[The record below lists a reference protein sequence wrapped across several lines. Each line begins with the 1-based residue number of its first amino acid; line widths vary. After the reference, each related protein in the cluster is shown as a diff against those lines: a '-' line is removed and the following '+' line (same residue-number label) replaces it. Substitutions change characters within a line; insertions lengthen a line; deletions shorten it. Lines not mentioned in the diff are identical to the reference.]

1 MAVKNMVQAINEA
14 LTQEMEKNDRI
25 VVFGEDVGK
34 NGGVFRVTDGMS
46 AKLGADRVFDTPL
59 AESGIIGLAMGLAL
73 GGYRP
78 VPEIQFSGFTMEA
91 IDGLLGQLARHR
103 YRMGGK
109 EGVPVTIRSTFG
121 GGVGTPELHSDNLE
135 GLFSQSPGLRV
146 VIPSGPYDAKG
157 LLTASIRNNDPVYF
171 LEHLKL
177 YRSIKEEVPEETYL
191 IELDKAHVIQ
201 EGTDIT
207 LVTYG
212 AMVHESKKAVEV
224 LEKEGISVELIDL
237 RTVAPFDI
245 DTILASVR
253 KTGRVVIVQ
262 EAQRLTGIGNQLMAE
277 IAEEAM
283 YDLEASIGRVA
294 APDSH
299 FPFGQ
304 SESIWLPN
312 AEIIEEQVRKTMA
325 E

>member
-14 LTQEMEKNDRI
+14 LTQEMERDERI
-25 VVFGEDVGK
+25 LVFGEDVGT
-34 NGGVFRVTDGMS
+34 NGGVFRVTDGMA
-46 AKLGADRVFDTPL
+46 AKLGEDRVFDTPL
-59 AESGIIGLAMGLAL
+59 AESGIMGMAMGLAL
-73 GGYRP
+73 GGFRP

-91 IDGLLGQLARHR
+91 IDGLLGQLSRHR
-103 YRMGGK
+103 YRTGGTQ
-109 EGVPVTIRSTFG
+109 GAPVTVRSTFG

-135 GLFSQSPGLRV
+135 GLFAQSPGLRV

-177 YRSIKEEVPEETYL
+177 YRSIKEEVPEESYE
-191 IELDKAHVIQ
+191 IELDKANIVQ
-201 EGTDIT
+201 EGKDIT
-207 LVTYG
+207 IVTYG
-212 AMVHESKKAVEV
+212 AMVHESKKAIEK
-224 LEKEGISVELIDL
+224 LEKDGISVELIDL

-245 DTILASVR
+245 DTILASVK
-253 KTGRVVIVQ
+253 KTGRVVMVQ
-262 EAQRLTGIGNQLMAE
+262 EAQRLTGVGNQIMAE
-277 IAEEAM
+277 IAEGAM

-304 SESIWLPN
+304 AESAWLPN
-312 AEIIEEQVRKTMA
+312 AKLIEEQIRKTMA

>member
-1 MAVKNMVQAINEA
+1 MVQAINEA
-14 LTQEMEKNDRI
+14 LTQEMKNDDRI
-25 VVFGEDVGK
+25 LVFGEDVGT

-46 AKLGADRVFDTPL
+46 AELGHDRVFDTPL
-59 AESGIIGLAMGLAL
+59 AESGIMGMAMGLAL
-73 GGYRP
+73 GGFRP

-91 IDGLLGQLARHR
+91 IDGLLGQLSRHR

-135 GLFSQSPGLRV
+135 GLFAQSPGLRI

-157 LLTASIRNNDPVYF
+157 LLTASLRNNDPVYF

-177 YRSIKEEVPEETYL
+177 YRSVKEEVPEEQYE
-191 IELDKAHVIQ
+191 IPLDKAHVVQ

-207 LVTYG
+207 IVTYG
-212 AMVHESKKAVEV
+212 AMVHESKKAI
-224 LEKEGISVELIDL
+224 EKLAKDGISVELIDL

-245 DTILASVR
+245 DTILDSVK
-253 KTGRVVIVQ
+253 KTGCVVVVQ
-262 EAQRLTGIGNQLMAE
+262 EAQRLTGVGNQIMAE
-277 IAEEAM
+277 IAEGAM
-283 YDLEASIGRVA
+283 FELEAPIGRVA

-304 SESIWLPN
+304 AEAVWLPN
-312 AEIIEEQVRKTMA
+312 AKTIEAEVRRIMA

>member
-1 MAVKNMVQAINEA
+1 MVVKNMVQAINEA
-14 LTQEMEKNDRI
+14 LTQEMKNDDRI
-25 VVFGEDVGK
+25 LVFGEDVGT

-46 AKLGADRVFDTPL
+46 AELGHDRVFDTPL
-59 AESGIIGLAMGLAL
+59 AESGIMGMAMGLAL
-73 GGYRP
+73 GGFRP

-91 IDGLLGQLARHR
+91 IDGLLGQLSRHR

-135 GLFSQSPGLRV
+135 GLFAQSPGLRI

-157 LLTASIRNNDPVYF
+157 LLTASLRNNDPVYF

-177 YRSIKEEVPEETYL
+177 YRSVKEEVPEEQYE
-191 IELDKAHVIQ
+191 IPLDKAHVVQ

-207 LVTYG
+207 IVTYG
-212 AMVHESKKAVEV
+212 AMVHESKKAI
-224 LEKEGISVELIDL
+224 EKLAKDGISVELIDL

-245 DTILASVR
+245 DTILDSVK
-253 KTGRVVIVQ
+253 KTGRVVVVQ
-262 EAQRLTGIGNQLMAE
+262 EAQRLTGVGNQIMAE
-277 IAEEAM
+277 IAEGAM
-283 YDLEASIGRVA
+283 FELEAPIGRVA

-304 SESIWLPN
+304 AEAVWLPN
-312 AEIIEEQVRKTMA
+312 AKTIEAEVRRIMA

>member
-1 MAVKNMVQAINEA
+1 MVQAINEA
-14 LTQEMEKNDRI
+14 LTQEMKNDDRI
-25 VVFGEDVGK
+25 LVFGEDVGT

-46 AKLGADRVFDTPL
+46 AELGHDRVFDTPL
-59 AESGIIGLAMGLAL
+59 AESGIMGMAMGLAL
-73 GGYRP
+73 GGFRP

-91 IDGLLGQLARHR
+91 IDGLLGQLSRHR

-135 GLFSQSPGLRV
+135 GLFAQSPGLRI

-157 LLTASIRNNDPVYF
+157 LLTASLRNNDPVYF

-177 YRSIKEEVPEETYL
+177 YRSVKEEVPEEQYE
-191 IELDKAHVIQ
+191 IPLDKAHVVQ

-207 LVTYG
+207 IVTYG
-212 AMVHESKKAVEV
+212 AMVHESKKAI
-224 LEKEGISVELIDL
+224 EKLAKDGISVELIDL

-245 DTILASVR
+245 DTILDSVK
-253 KTGRVVIVQ
+253 KTGRVVVVQ
-262 EAQRLTGIGNQLMAE
+262 EAQRLTGVGNQIMAE
-277 IAEEAM
+277 IAEGAM
-283 YDLEASIGRVA
+283 FELEAPIGRVA

-304 SESIWLPN
+304 AEAVWLPN
-312 AEIIEEQVRKTMA
+312 AKTIEAEVRRIMA

>member
-1 MAVKNMVQAINEA
+1 MAIKNMVQAINEA
-14 LTQEMEKNDRI
+14 LTAEMKRDEK
-25 VVFGEDVGK
+25 VLVFGEDVGT

-46 AKLGADRVFDTPL
+46 NELGADRVFDTPL
-59 AESGIIGLAMGLAL
+59 AESGIMGMAMGMAL

-103 YRMGGK
+103 YRMGGS

-157 LLTASIRNNDPVYF
+157 LLTAAIRNNDPVYF

-177 YRSIKEEVPEETYL
+177 YRSIKEEVPEESYV
-191 IELDKAHVIQ
+191 IELDKANIVQ

-207 LVTYG
+207 IVTYG
-212 AMVHESKKAVEV
+212 AMVHESKKAI
-224 LEKEGISVELIDL
+224 EKLAKDGISVELIDL

-245 DTILASVR
+245 DTILASVK
-253 KTGRVVIVQ
+253 KTGRVVVVQ
-262 EAQRLTGIGNQLMAE
+262 EAQRLTGIGNQIMAE
-277 IAEEAM
+277 IAEGAM
-283 YDLEASIGRVA
+283 YELEASIGRVA

-304 SESIWLPN
+304 AESIWLPN
-312 AEIIEEQVRKTMA
+312 AKTIEEQVRKTMA

>member
-14 LTQEMEKNDRI
+14 LTQEMKRDERI
-25 VVFGEDVGK
+25 LVFGEDVGT
-34 NGGVFRVTDGMS
+34 NGGVFRVTDGMR
-46 AKLGADRVFDTPL
+46 AELGEDRVFDTPL
-59 AESGIIGLAMGLAL
+59 AESGIMGMAMGMAM
-73 GGYRP
+73 GGFHP

-91 IDGLLGQLARHR
+91 IDGLLGQLSRHR
-103 YRMGGK
+103 YRMAGR
-109 EGVPVTIRSTFG
+109 EGVPVTVRSTFG

-135 GLFSQSPGLRV
+135 GLFAQSPGLRI

-177 YRSIKEEVPEETYL
+177 YRSITEEVPEELYE
-191 IELDKAHVIQ
+191 IPLDKAHVIQ

-207 LVTYG
+207 IVTYG
-212 AMVHESKKAVEV
+212 AMVHESKKAI
-224 LEKEGISVELIDL
+224 EKLQKDGISVELIDL

-245 DTILASVR
+245 DTILDSVK
-253 KTGRVVIVQ
+253 KTGRVVVVQ
-262 EAQRLTGIGNQLMAE
+262 EAQRLTGIGNHIMAE
-277 IAEEAM
+277 IAEGAM
-283 YDLEASIGRVA
+283 YDLEAAVGRVA

-304 SESIWLPN
+304 AESIWLPN
-312 AEIIEEQVRKTMA
+312 ASIIEEQVRKTLA

>member
-14 LTQEMEKNDRI
+14 LTQEMKNDDRI
-25 VVFGEDVGK
+25 LVFGEDVGT

-46 AKLGADRVFDTPL
+46 AELGHDRVFDTPL
-59 AESGIIGLAMGLAL
+59 AESGIMGMAMGLAL
-73 GGYRP
+73 GGFRP

-91 IDGLLGQLARHR
+91 IDGLLGQLSRHR

-135 GLFSQSPGLRV
+135 GLFAQSPGLRI

-157 LLTASIRNNDPVYF
+157 LLTASLRNNDPVYF

-177 YRSIKEEVPEETYL
+177 YRSVKEEVPEEQYE
-191 IELDKAHVIQ
+191 IPLDKAHVVQ

-207 LVTYG
+207 IVTYG
-212 AMVHESKKAVEV
+212 AMVHESKKAI
-224 LEKEGISVELIDL
+224 EKLAKDGISVELIDL
-237 RTVAPFDI
+237 RTVSPFDI
-245 DTILASVR
+245 DTILDSVK
-253 KTGRVVIVQ
+253 KTGRVVVVQ
-262 EAQRLTGIGNQLMAE
+262 EAQRLTGVGNQIMAE
-277 IAEEAM
+277 IAEGAM
-283 YDLEASIGRVA
+283 FELEAPIGRVA

-304 SESIWLPN
+304 AEAVWLPN
-312 AEIIEEQVRKTMA
+312 AKTIEAEVRRIMA

>member
-1 MAVKNMVQAINEA
+1 MAIKNMVQAINET
-14 LTQEMEKNDRI
+14 LKQEMQRDERI
-25 VVFGEDVGK
+25 LVFGEDVGT
-34 NGGVFRVTDGMS
+34 NGGVFRVTDGL
-46 AKLGADRVFDTPL
+46 ANELGEDRVFDTPL
-59 AESGIIGLAMGLAL
+59 AESGIMGLAMGLAL
-73 GGYRP
+73 GDYRS

-103 YRMGGK
+103 YRLGGTSQ
-109 EGVPVTIRSTFG
+109 VPVTVRSTFG

-135 GLFSQSPGLRV
+135 GLFAQSPGIRI

-157 LLTASIRNNDPVYF
+157 LLAASIRNNDPVYF

-177 YRSIKEEVPEETYL
+177 YRSIKEEVPEEPYI
-191 IELDKAHVIQ
+191 IELDKANIVQ

-207 LVTYG
+207 IVTYG
-212 AMVHESKKAVEV
+212 AMVHESKKAIEQ
-224 LEKEGISVELIDL
+224 LAKDGISVELIDL

-245 DTILASVR
+245 DTILASVK
-253 KTGRVVIVQ
+253 KTGRVVVVQ
-262 EAQRLTGIGNQLMAE
+262 EAQRLTGIANQIMAE
-277 IAEEAM
+277 IAEGAM
-283 YDLEASIGRVA
+283 YDLEAAIGRVA

-304 SESIWLPN
+304 AESIWLPN
-312 AEIIEEQVRKTMA
+312 AKLIEEQVRKTLA

>member
-14 LTQEMEKNDRI
+14 LTQEMKRDERI
-25 VVFGEDVGK
+25 LVFGEDVGT
-34 NGGVFRVTDGMS
+34 NGGVFRVTDGMV
-46 AKLGADRVFDTPL
+46 AELGADRVFDTPL
-59 AESGIIGLAMGLAL
+59 AESGIMGMALGMAL
-73 GGYRP
+73 GGFRP
-78 VPEIQFSGFTMEA
+78 IPEIQFSGFTMEA

-103 YRMGGK
+103 YRLGGK
-109 EGVPVTIRSTFG
+109 EGVPVTVRSTFG

-135 GLFSQSPGLRV
+135 GLFAQSPGLRI

-157 LLTASIRNNDPVYF
+157 LLTAAIRNNDPVYF

-177 YRSIKEEVPEETYL
+177 YRSVTEEVPAESYV
-191 IELDKAHVIQ
+191 IDLDKAHVVQ

-207 LVTYG
+207 IVTYG
-212 AMVHESKKAVEV
+212 AMVHESKKAIEK
-224 LEKEGISVELIDL
+224 LEKDGISVELIDL

-245 DTILASVR
+245 DTILNSVK
-253 KTGRVVIVQ
+253 KTGRVVVVQ
-262 EAQRLTGIGNQLMAE
+262 EAQRLTGIGNHIMAE
-277 IAEEAM
+277 IAEGAM
-283 YDLEASIGRVA
+283 YDLEAAIGRVA

-304 SESIWLPN
+304 AESIWLPN
-312 AEIIEEQVRKTMA
+312 ASLIEEQVRKTMA

>member
-14 LTQEMEKNDRI
+14 LTQEMKNDDRI
-25 VVFGEDVGK
+25 LVFGEDVGT

-46 AKLGADRVFDTPL
+46 AELGHDRVFDTPL
-59 AESGIIGLAMGLAL
+59 AESGIMGMAMGLAL
-73 GGYRP
+73 GGFRP

-91 IDGLLGQLARHR
+91 IDGLLGQLSRHR

-135 GLFSQSPGLRV
+135 GLFAQSPGLRI

-157 LLTASIRNNDPVYF
+157 LLTASLRNNDPVYF

-177 YRSIKEEVPEETYL
+177 YRSVKEEVPEEQYE
-191 IELDKAHVIQ
+191 IPLDKAHVVQ

-207 LVTYG
+207 IVTYG
-212 AMVHESKKAVEV
+212 AMVHESKKAI
-224 LEKEGISVELIDL
+224 EKLAKDGISVELIDL

-245 DTILASVR
+245 DTILDSVK
-253 KTGRVVIVQ
+253 KTGRVVVVQ
-262 EAQRLTGIGNQLMAE
+262 EAQRLTGVGNQIMAE
-277 IAEEAM
+277 IAEGAM
-283 YDLEASIGRVA
+283 FELEAPIGRVA

-304 SESIWLPN
+304 AEAVWLPN
-312 AEIIEEQVRKTMA
+312 AKTIEAEVRRIMA

>member
-1 MAVKNMVQAINEA
+1 MAIKNMVQAINET
-14 LTQEMEKNDRI
+14 LKQEMQRDERI
-25 VVFGEDVGK
+25 LVFGEDVGT
-34 NGGVFRVTDGMS
+34 NGGVFRVTDGL
-46 AKLGADRVFDTPL
+46 ANELGEDRVFDTPL
-59 AESGIIGLAMGLAL
+59 AESGIMGLAMGLAL
-73 GGYRP
+73 GDYRP

-103 YRMGGK
+103 YRLGGTSQ
-109 EGVPVTIRSTFG
+109 VPVTVRSTFG

-135 GLFSQSPGLRV
+135 GLFAQSPGIRI

-157 LLTASIRNNDPVYF
+157 LLAASIRNNDPVYF

-177 YRSIKEEVPEETYL
+177 YRSIKEEVPEEPYI
-191 IELDKAHVIQ
+191 IELDKANIVQ

-207 LVTYG
+207 IVTYG
-212 AMVHESKKAVEV
+212 AMVHESKKAIEQ
-224 LEKEGISVELIDL
+224 LAKDGISVELIDL

-245 DTILASVR
+245 DTILASVK
-253 KTGRVVIVQ
+253 KTGRVVVVQ
-262 EAQRLTGIGNQLMAE
+262 EAQRLTGIANQIMAE
-277 IAEEAM
+277 IAEGAM
-283 YDLEASIGRVA
+283 YDLEAAIGRVA

-304 SESIWLPN
+304 AESIWLPN
-312 AEIIEEQVRKTMA
+312 AKLIEEQVRKTLA